1 MMLARP
7 PASVPLA
14 SAGSLPEALEDV
26 AQAGRVARE
35 YLGRIHAEVRARHEA
50 GAGGLEL
57 VAVYT
62 EAVDRLVR
70 FLFANASAHFM
81 SRFARLNPQCAVVAQ
96 GGYGRGEL
104 NPGSDIDLLFLYPW
118 KVNPYVETV
127 AEVILYALWDAGL
140 QVGNALRN
148 IRECERLSG
157 RDLKVKT
164 ALLDARYLAGD
175 EALYAEFDRRMLE
188 EVWGQNPTPFF
199 KEKLA
204 ENADRHARSG
214 DSVYLLQPQLKDGQG
229 GLRDLHTALWMAK
242 VRFKVRSF
250 RELVTLGVIGE
261 AAVAELETA
270 LDFLWRVRNALH
282 LAANGHQDQLT
293 FELQERI
300 GPTLGFAEGQAG
312 VEAFMRA
319 YYAHATTVAR
329 FGEAVVGRCLQPA
342 EPYRGTHPTSRLIRD
357 GMRVQGRTLS
367 VAGREIFADEP
378 AALVHVFAEAQR
390 HGVTLSAA
398 TRELIRD
405 CLPLLAAERATPA
418 VANAFLGILR
428 AKGHV
433 YETLFEMHKLGML
446 REVVPE
452 FGHIDCLIAKDP
464 FHIYTV
470 DHHSLIGVREVER
483 LRAGEF
489 ARTLPHLTQV
499 MNELPRPE
507 LLFLGMMFH
516 DVGKG
521 HGHDHAGRGARMMRD
536 IATRLGLNVDESA
549 ACEFLVRH
557 HLLMSH
563 LAQRRDVDDDQL
575 IVDFCRTVGSVDNLQ
590 RLYVLTYADMRAVGP
605 GVWNNWRDSLLAELY
620 LRAREFF
627 EKGAVEPEDRA
638 ARAARVRARI
648 EAGAPAAARAEVEAF
663 ASSMPDS
670 YFLGTP
676 EDMIPQHVDLRRRF
690 TEAEAAGERPALATR
705 LTHFPERDYSE
716 FAVCTRDRPGL
727 FAMLSGALAAHG
739 MNILAARITTS
750 RDDVA
755 LDAFRISHDEGDGAP
770 DAERWERVE
779 RSLRRVLGGEVN
791 VEELVERSARPSIL
805 ARRRRQVPTSVEIH
819 NEVSREYTVLDV
831 YTGDRVGLLF
841 TITNTLYHL
850 WLEIHLAK
858 ITTMVDQVLDV
869 FYVTDH
875 EGRKIEDPARLET
888 IRRELVAALESEALP
903 AAQAAGA

>member
-1 MMLARP
+1 MASTFAAPASPAAARPAHDPPTPPARFRLRPETRVSGRSTPTRDKVSGRFVRAGRLSSTAMILARP
-7 PASVPLA
+7 PAATPLA
-14 SAGSLPEALEDV
+14 GADSLPAALEDV
-26 AQAGRVARE
+26 TQAGGVARE
-35 YLGRIHAEVRARHEA
+35 YLGRVRASLRARHEA

-57 VAVYT
+57 VAVYAD
-62 EAVDRLVR
+62 AVDHLVR
-70 FLFANASAHFM
+70 FLFASASAHFM
-81 SRFARLNPQCAVVAQ
+81 SRFARLNQQCTVVAQ

-250 RELVTLGVIGE
+250 RELVTLGV
-261 AAVAELETA
+261 L
-270 LDFLWRVRNALH
+270 
-282 LAANGHQDQLT
+282 
-293 FELQERI
+293 
-300 GPTLGFAEGQAG
+300 
-312 VEAFMRA
+312 
-319 YYAHATTVAR
+319 
-329 FGEAVVGRCLQPA
+329 GEAVIARCLQPA
-342 EPYRGTHPTSRLIRD
+342 EPYRGTHPTPRLIRD

-433 YETLFEMHKLGML
+433 YETLFEMHKLGVL

-452 FGHIDCLIAKDP
+452 FGHIDCLIARDP

-499 MNELPRPE
+499 MNELARPE

-536 IATRLGLNVDESA
+536 IAIRLGLNEDESA
-549 ACEFLVRH
+549 ACEFLVQH

-575 IVDFCRTVGSVDNLQ
+575 VVDFCRTVGSVDNLQ

-648 EAGAPAAARAEVEAF
+648 EAAAPAGARAEVEAF
-663 ASSMPDS
+663 ASGMPGS

-676 EDMIPQHVDLRRRF
+676 EHM
-690 TEAEAAGERPALATR
+690 
-705 LTHFPERDYSE
+705 FPEHLG
-716 FAVCTRDRPGL
+716 RP
-727 FAMLSGALAAHG
+727 
-739 MNILAARITTS
+739 R
-750 RDDVA
+750 
-755 LDAFRISHDEGDGAP
+755 
-770 DAERWERVE
+770 
-779 RSLRRVLGGEVN
+779 
-791 VEELVERSARPSIL
+791 
-805 ARRRRQVPTSVEIH
+805 
-819 NEVSREYTVLDV
+819 
-831 YTGDRVGLLF
+831 
-841 TITNTLYHL
+841 
-850 WLEIHLAK
+850 
-858 ITTMVDQVLDV
+858 
-869 FYVTDH
+869 
-875 EGRKIEDPARLET
+875 
-888 IRRELVAALESEALP
+888 
-903 AAQAAGA
+903 